1 MSTTELRL
9 TAIRAE
15 SVPYNHSFVLWAN
28 LQIGMARSYKPTQG
42 STDARLQVRE
52 WLKHPTFLILILT
65 LGCRESP
72 RLPRCW
78 KSKTQEIKI
87 QAVSLR
93 DFLRGTVQEKS

>member
-9 TAIRAE
+9 TAIRA
-15 SVPYNHSFVLWAN
+15 NHPFVLWAN

-72 RLPRCW
+72 RLPGCW
-78 KSKTQEIKI
+78 KPKTQEIKI